1 MSRCESR
8 DLPGAEPA
16 LVLLAQFLLQS
27 NDEPFDLLG
36 PRLGDQRLRPLDF
49 CQQLIRLRS
58 AQSDKTWQVENKQV
72 SESFGSER
80 SEKWKVLMCQSDSLR
95 QRSLAEY

>member
-1 MSRCESR
+1 MVSRCESR

-49 CQQLIRLRS
+49 SQQLIRVRS
-58 AQSDKTWQVENKQV
+58 AQSDKTWKVENKLV
-72 SESFGSER
+72 
-80 SEKWKVLMCQSDSLR
+80 KV
-95 QRSLAEY
+95 